1 MKPNLI
7 LFIFLWMSVA
17 MIFAQQPSQVNYYKN
32 PVIPGDFPDP
42 TIIRV
47 GDVYY
52 AAGTSSD
59 FAPHYLLY
67 ESIDLVNWKQ
77 IGAVFDKT
85 PAWASDSFWAP
96 ELLYHNDTFYVYYA
110 AKRKGDRISCIGVAT
125 TKNIHEG
132 FNDHGILIEWGNE
145 AIDPFVFKDDDD
157 KLYIFWKAY
166 GLNPDRPI
174 EILGSELSDDGLSL
188 IGEHFSVTNY
198 HEGWRGHGDEGQC
211 IFKKDGMYYM
221 FYSNGG
227 CCDNRCDYRVMVARS
242 KNLRSGWEQFSEPI
256 LEGGG
261 QWLCPGHGTLV
272 ATPDNRYFYMHHSYH
287 TIDFE
292 YIGRQGMIEELIW
305 DEISGWPHFKNGT
318 FPSEIDEVP
327 FKNTI
332 QRRETVYYS
341 DFSDD
346 KDLQNWQW
354 DLNKR
359 KPEMNRIPDGIELSS
374 DDEGFI
380 FTGISPKTGNFVFD
394 AGVQQNSQVQ
404 SGICVYGNSKNI
416 LALTIKGGNLVLFSI
431 KNGQEEILAEK
442 NIQLAESLSLRLEA
456 KNGRYYRFYYSI
468 NNTEW
473 ISLVQDTNFGID
485 GEFLPQWGTAVRTG
499 IIFNSHNKGVARF
512 SYVKM
517 LNRFR

>member
-1 MKPNLI
+1 
-7 LFIFLWMSVA
+7 
-17 MIFAQQPSQVNYYKN
+17 
-32 PVIPGDFPDP
+32 
-42 TIIRV
+42 
-47 GDVYY
+47 
-52 AAGTSSD
+52 
-59 FAPHYLLY
+59 
-67 ESIDLVNWKQ
+67 
-77 IGAVFDKT
+77 
-85 PAWASDSFWAP
+85 
-96 ELLYHNDTFYVYYA
+96 
-110 AKRKGDRISCIGVAT
+110 
-125 TKNIHEG
+125 
-132 FNDHGILIEWGNE
+132 
-145 AIDPFVFKDDDD
+145 
-157 KLYIFWKAY
+157 
-166 GLNPDRPI
+166 
-174 EILGSELSDDGLSL
+174 
-188 IGEHFSVTNY
+188 
-198 HEGWRGHGDEGQC
+198 
-211 IFKKDGMYYM
+211 M

-380 FTGISPKTGNFVFD
+380 FTGISQKPVTLFSMPAYNKIHKFKVEFVFM
-394 AGVQQNSQVQ
+394 
-404 SGICVYGNSKNI
+404 
-416 LALTIKGGNLVLFSI
+416 
-431 KNGQEEILAEK
+431 
-442 NIQLAESLSLRLEA
+442 
-456 KNGRYYRFYYSI
+456 
-468 NNTEW
+468 
-473 ISLVQDTNFGID
+473 
-485 GEFLPQWGTAVRTG
+485 GTAK
-499 IIFNSHNKGVARF
+499 IFWRLQLKEVIWFF
-512 SYVKM
+512 SPSKTDRRRY
-517 LNRFR
+517 